1 MQFPIRLVARRSPGS
16 MMWVSP
22 VLALALT
29 VVFGAILFA
38 LLGKN
43 PINALYVFLIAPL
56 ETLRGWAEVGVKMT
70 PLLLCAAGLVVCFR
84 ASIWN
89 IGAEGQFL
97 AGAIVGGWAA
107 LCCPQGVGH
116 WYLAIVLLAGVAGGA
131 FWGAITAALRDKF
144 NANEILVS
152 LMLVYVAQ
160 FALAYCVQGPL
171 QDPEGLGFPQSALFA
186 SSASMPVIIGG
197 TRLHLGFVLA
207 VAAALIIQVM
217 MARMFIGFQLKV
229 SGMAPLAAKYA
240 GFRPKRLLWT
250 SMLISGGLAGL
261 AGVAEVTGPVG
272 QLTLNI
278 SPGYG
283 FAAIIVA
290 FVGRL
295 SPAGCIPAAFVMALF
310 YLGGELG
317 QSRLGLPSSI
327 TGVYQGMLLFFLLI
341 CDSLVYFKPVWQ
353 GFGERQ
359 SGKEA

>member
-1 MQFPIRLVARRSPGS
+1 MQFPVRLVARRSPGA
-16 MMWVSP
+16 MMWLSP

-38 LLGKN
+38 MLGKN
-43 PINALYVFLIAPL
+43 PANALYVFLIAPL

-84 ASIWN
+84 ASVWN

-97 AGAIVGGWAA
+97 AGAITGGWAA
-107 LCCPQGVGH
+107 LNCPEGVGH
-116 WYLAIVLLAGVAGGA
+116 WYLIVVLLAGVAGGA
-131 FWGAITAALRDKF
+131 FWGGITALLKDKF
-144 NANEILVS
+144 HANEILVS

-160 FALAYCVQGPL
+160 FGLAYCVQGPL
-171 QDPEGLGFPQSALFA
+171 QDPEGLGFPQSALFGA
-186 SSASMPVIIGG
+186 SASMPIILGG
-197 TRLHLGFVLA
+197 TRLHLGFALA
-207 VAAALIIQVM
+207 IIAALVIQVM
-217 MARMFIGFQLKV
+217 MVRMFIGFQLKV

-240 GFRPKRLLWT
+240 GFRPQRLLWA

-341 CDSLVYFKPVWQ
+341 CDSLIYFKPVWQ
-353 GFGERQ
+353 GFGERKP
-359 SGKEA
+359 GKEA